1 MQQLSDNTPK
11 ALRSTSDIDEL
22 TEINGVSIERIE
34 KRAEALEDK
43 TLYENATTILN
54 DWTILPAGTKMSGPV
69 DRLVGSCHLVRI
81 SRAYCEAIG
90 RA

>member
-1 MQQLSDNTPK
+1 LLLPSRFGSICYFREKNKSNLMQQLSDNTPK

-54 DWTILPAGTKMSGPV
+54 D
-69 DRLVGSCHLVRI
+69 
-81 SRAYCEAIG
+81 
-90 RA
+90 